1 MQEKRME
8 SYIDLMILSYFKQ
21 TSSYSLKTLAENLG
35 IPLVKLEKNI
45 EMLIE
50 NKLLEYRENLLSLTF
65 EGRVALQKDELEYY
79 NYYENKIKAIEEMR
93 RKAISCNEIYV
104 PENFDKKV
112 RR

>member
-1 MQEKRME
+1 
-8 SYIDLMILSYFKQ
+8 MILSYFKQ

-35 IPLVKLEKNI
+35 IPLVKLENHL
-45 EMLIE
+45 ELLIE
-50 NKLLEYRENLLSLTF
+50 NKLLKYKENLLSLTF
-65 EGRVALQKDELEYY
+65 EGRIALQKNELEYY
-79 NYYENKIKAIEEMR
+79 NYYDCKIEAIEEMR